1 MDILWERSNVTIT
14 TQIMLMDVPTQ
25 VLSIRAITVQGV
37 LHSVI
42 TFVGMVYFIQM
53 RIVMIKMQI

>member
-1 MDILWERSNVTIT
+1 MDTLWEQSNVTIT

-25 VLSIRAITVQGV
+25 VLSIRVITVQGV

-53 RIVMIKMQI
+53 RIVMI